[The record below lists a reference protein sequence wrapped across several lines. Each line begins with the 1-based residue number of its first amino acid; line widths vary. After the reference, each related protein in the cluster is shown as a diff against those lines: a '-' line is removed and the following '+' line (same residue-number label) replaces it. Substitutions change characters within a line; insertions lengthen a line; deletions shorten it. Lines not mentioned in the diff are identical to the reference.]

1 MMRMLGFSFVLLLCA
16 GFAAY
21 MGAVQL
27 ERSRQREKCS
37 IEAFTERRNG
47 ISCLCLSVLLV
58 VLGVGL
64 SL

>member
-1 MMRMLGFSFVLLLCA
+1 MRMLGFSFVLLLCA

-37 IEAFTERRNG
+37 IEAFTERRHG
-47 ISCLCLSVLLV
+47 ITCLCLSNLLV
-58 VLGVGL
+58 VLGVGR